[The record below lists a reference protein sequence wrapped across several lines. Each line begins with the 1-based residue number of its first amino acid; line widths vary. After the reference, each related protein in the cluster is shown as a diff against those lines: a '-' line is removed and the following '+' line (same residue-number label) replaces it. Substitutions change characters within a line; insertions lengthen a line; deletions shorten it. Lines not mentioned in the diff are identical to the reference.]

1 MFPEVIAWSEYRYA
15 DERLV
20 FGNDVVQKVK
30 KQPENISIYMLGME
44 GAFGTC
50 RLLSLQV
57 LEVAIM

>member
-1 MFPEVIAWSEYRYA
+1 MFPKAIAWSEDRYA

-20 FGNDVVQKVK
+20 FGNDVVQKMK
-30 KQPENISIYMLGME
+30 KTIGKHIYMLDME

-57 LEVAIM
+57 LEVAIL